1 MSNPIQ
7 GLSNL
12 FVIENSDS
20 NGGVLGGTG
29 KELVVEKTA
38 VTLASNAAA
47 DVATRFAVGQ
57 KVYVIPAYEVVV
69 AADGNLDL
77 DFTAF
82 PDTSVQ
88 VLVLGKESQLAGT
101 D

>member
-1 MSNPIQ
+1 MPNPIQ

-12 FVIENSDS
+12 FIIENSDS
-20 NGGVLGGTG
+20 NSGVLGGTG

-38 VTLASNAAA
+38 VTLSSNAATIS
-47 DVATRFAVGQ
+47 TRFAPGAT
-57 KVYVIPAYEVVV
+57 VYVIPAYEFTVES
-69 AADGNLDL
+69 DGTIDL
-77 DFTAF
+77 DFSAL

-88 VLVLGKESQLAGT
+88 VLTLGKESQLAGT

>member
-47 DVATRFAVGQ
+47 DVPLRWVRAHC
-57 KVYVIPAYEVVV
+57 
-69 AADGNLDL
+69 
-77 DFTAF
+77 
-82 PDTSVQ
+82 
-88 VLVLGKESQLAGT
+88 
-101 D
+101 